1 MSVNIRFSPNALK
14 YGPEITPYF
23 DTFHA
28 VPVGVEVFHKSRSSR
43 TIKFNSLQFLDNN
56 TLQLSLTSCH

>member
-1 MSVNIRFSPNALK
+1 MS
-14 YGPEITPYF
+14 GPRYQQLCQDPAIAH
-23 DTFHA
+23 TFHA